1 MAGVLLFLLI
11 VPLALA
17 TLAFFVFRFLALK
30 HGRLSLTLGGTVWVS
45 TLCYWTFARETA
57 CELPPSGYGDNGC
70 GFVSFL
76 GPLETASAGAATVLT
91 LLCLI
96 FWFHRVR
103 ASLTKNGNS

>member
-1 MAGVLLFLLI
+1 MAGVLLFLLL
-11 VPLALA
+11 VPFALA

-30 HGRLSLTLGGTVWVS
+30 YGRLTLTVGGTVWVS
-45 TLCYWTFARETA
+45 ALCYWTFAQEIA
-57 CELPPSGYGDNGC
+57 CELPPSGDSDNGC

-103 ASLTKNGNS
+103 ASLTKDGSR